1 MELRFAPLFSGSS
14 GNAIYVGC
22 DEVHLLVDAG
32 VAGARVSQGLTG
44 IGVDPGSLSGIL
56 VTHEHV
62 DHIRG
67 IGVLSRKYDLP
78 IFATPGTWAAMDG
91 KIGAVAEKNVRM
103 VDPGVNFF
111 LGPIEIVPFST
122 PHDAA
127 DSVGYAFE
135 LDTARFSLAT
145 DVGCV
150 RDSWMK
156 YVLGADAV
164 LLESNYDP
172 DMLKAGPYP
181 YDLKKRILSRRGHL
195 SNDDAGAAAAE
206 LVKAGA
212 KQIVLGHLSK
222 ENNFPELAL
231 RSTEIALMAEGI
243 EMGQDVDVR
252 AALRDG
258 TTGIFSVQSALKSPI

>member
-22 DEVHLLVDAG
+22 DDAHILVDAG
-32 VAGARVSQGLTG
+32 MSGARIAQALDG
-44 IGVDPGSLSGIL
+44 IGVAPGSLSGIL
-56 VTHEHV
+56 VTHEHI

-67 IGVLSRKYDLP
+67 IGVLSRKYDVP
-78 IFATPGTWAAMDG
+78 IYATEGTWEAMFD
-91 KIGAVAEKNVRM
+91 KVGAVADKNRCFIE
-103 VDPGVNFF
+103 PEINFF
-111 LGPIEIVPFST
+111 LGPVEIMAFST

-135 LDTARFSLAT
+135 LDQARFALAT
-145 DVGCV
+145 DIGCV
-150 RDSWMK
+150 RDSWLK
-156 YVLGADAV
+156 HVAGADAV

-195 SNDDAGAAAAE
+195 SNDDAGETAAH
-206 LVKAGA
+206 LIKNGA
-212 KQIVLGHLSK
+212 RQIVLGHLSK

-231 RSTEIALMAEGI
+231 KSAEVALMAEGI
-243 EMGQDVDVR
+243 EPGVDADVR
-252 AALRDG
+252 VALRDS
-258 TTGIFSVQSALKSPI
+258 TTGIFSVNSAHI